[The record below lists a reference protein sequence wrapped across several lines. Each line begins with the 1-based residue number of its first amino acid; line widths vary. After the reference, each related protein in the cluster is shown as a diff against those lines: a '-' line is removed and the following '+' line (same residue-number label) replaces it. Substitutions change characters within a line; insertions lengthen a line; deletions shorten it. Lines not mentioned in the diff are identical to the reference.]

1 MFGHHV
7 ASQFYTGQNRSG
19 AKVLE
24 DRPGDL
30 NVVLVLPLTNPVTLD
45 SSPFLSVGLH
55 VLHVYC
61 GGQQLV

>member
-45 SSPFLSVGLH
+45 SSMFLSVGLH